1 MSTLDD
7 LKRFATLRAAAALA
21 GITLIQI
28 EGDLQPVVY
37 IGTRWA
43 MTRQLASLDEVAS
56 WLSRV
61 TGKAVEGG
69 RL

>member
-1 MSTLDD
+1 MNTHNDQ
-7 LKRFATLRAAAALA
+7 KRFATLRAAAALA
-21 GITLIQI
+21 GITLLQI

-43 MTRQLASLDEVAS
+43 MTRQLDSLDEVSS

-61 TGKAVEGG
+61 TGKAVEVTA
-69 RL
+69 

>member
-1 MSTLDD
+1 MNTHNDQ
-7 LKRFATLRAAAALA
+7 KRFATLRAAAALA
-21 GITLIQI
+21 GITLLQI

-43 MTRQLASLDEVAS
+43 MTRQLDSLDEVAS

-61 TGKAVEGG
+61 TGRAVEVTA
-69 RL
+69 